1 MADTKISDLTSAGTL
16 TGAEVV
22 PVVQSGANRKLALSA
37 LLSWITAAL
46 STALR
51 LIPAGGGT
59 GQYLRKTSIDDYETE
74 WSSAG
79 LVPDSSVAGYVL
91 TQQSGTAGDYAF
103 APPPVTPPAGS
114 AGQIQYHD
122 GGAPPAFAGASK
134 LEVAASGSLKA
145 LEDTDTTAAPA
156 DSVIFRGEHL
166 AGLTFPGAIDEEGR
180 SAALQWSLAQRR
192 PAQMVPP
199 GAGAAPSV
207 VGMAAWSLTGTGG
220 GSVTTF
226 ASTLFASLR
235 EYAQASAAT
244 AGASCGY
251 RHAVVSYGLGTAAR
265 MGGFLVSFVFGIS
278 DAASVADARM
288 FIGMIGS
295 ASVIGNVNP
304 STLTNI
310 IGVGCDNGGAQ
321 LVILHNDGSGTATTV
336 ATSASFPANTRST
349 DLYRFTL
356 FAPPNATW
364 VGYTLE
370 NITSGA
376 VVSGKIT
383 TDLPAG
389 TVALA
394 PQAWRNNGATA
405 AAVRLSLGA
414 FYSETLF

>member
-1 MADTKISDLTSAGTL
+1 MADKQINELITASSINDTD
-16 TGAEVV
+16 V
-22 PVVQSGANRKLALSA
+22 LALENNSGGWFTFKATFSQLYAYIVSKLSA
-37 LLSWITAAL
+37 NNLTVPDVGSATDGDVVTYDSGSGSPVWAPAPGTSPGGSADDVQYNDG
-46 STALR
+46 
-51 LIPAGGGT
+51 AGGFG
-59 GQYLRKTSIDDYETE
+59 
-74 WSSAG
+74 
-79 LVPDSSVAGYVL
+79 
-91 TQQSGTAGDYAF
+91 
-103 APPPVTPPAGS
+103 
-114 AGQIQYHD
+114 
-122 GGAPPAFAGASK
+122 GASK
-134 LEVAASGSLKA
+134 TKIAASGSPRL
-145 LEDTDTTAAPA
+145 LEDTSSTAAPA
-156 DSVIFRGEHL
+156 DSVIVRGQHL
-166 AGLTFPGAIDEEGR
+166 AGLCWPGAIDEEGQQ
-180 SAALQWSLAQRR
+180 AALQWNLSQRR

-199 GAGAAPSV
+199 GAGGAPSV
-207 VGMAAWSLTGTGG
+207 VGMSAWSLTGTGG

-265 MGGFLVSFVFGIS
+265 MGGFLASFVFGIS

-288 FIGMIGS
+288 FVGMLGS
-295 ASVIGNVNP
+295 ASAIGNVNP
-304 STLTNI
+304 TTLTNL
-310 IGVGCDNGGAQ
+310 IGVGCDNGGTQ
-321 LVILHNDGSGTATTV
+321 LVIIHNDGAGTATTI

-356 FAPPNATW
+356 FAPPNASW

-376 VVSGKIT
+376 TISGKIT
-383 TDLPAG
+383 SDLPAG